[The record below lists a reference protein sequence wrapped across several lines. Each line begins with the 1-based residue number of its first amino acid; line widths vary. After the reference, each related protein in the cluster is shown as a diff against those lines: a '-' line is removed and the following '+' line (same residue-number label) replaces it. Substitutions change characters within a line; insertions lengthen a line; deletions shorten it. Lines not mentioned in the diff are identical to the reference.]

1 MSLAGLHVVVAGG
14 SSGIGLAVASAVLA
28 GGGRVTIVGRSRE
41 RLVRARERLGNGDD
55 VSMVAADIAN
65 EADVIRMLDTARDF
79 DHLVATA
86 VDAAYQP
93 ITELELDE
101 AQRVLRSKLVGALL
115 LAKHAARRINP
126 GGSLTFTSGIAAYRP
141 SPGGAVVA
149 AVNGALE
156 SLARALSIELA
167 PVRVN
172 VVSPGWVD
180 TPVWDAVAGP
190 RKDTVLASM
199 AERLPV
205 GRVGKTTDLAPAYIF
220 LMQSEYTTGSV
231 VHVDGGHRLV

>member
-1 MSLAGLHVVVAGG
+1 MRLAGQHVIVVGG

-28 GGGRVTIVGRSRE
+28 DGGRVTIVGRSWE
-41 RLVRARERLGNGDD
+41 RLARAGEQLGDGEH
-55 VSMVAADIAN
+55 VTMVAADIAHEEDVVRMFD
-65 EADVIRMLDTARDF
+65 EAGGF
-79 DHLVATA
+79 DHLVTTA
-86 VDAAYQP
+86 VDAAYQR
-93 ITELELDE
+93 ITELEVDD

-115 LAKHAARRINP
+115 LSKHAARRINP
-126 GGSLTFTSGIAAYRP
+126 SGSLTFTSGIAAYRP

-149 AVNGALE
+149 AANGALE
-156 SLARALSIELA
+156 SLARALAIELA

-180 TPVWDAVAGP
+180 TPVWEVVAGS
-190 RKDTVLASM
+190 RREAVLASM

-205 GRVGKTTDLAPAYIF
+205 GRVGRTTDLAPAYTF

-231 VHVDGGHRLV
+231 LQVDGGHRLV

>member
-1 MSLAGLHVVVAGG
+1 MALAGQHVIVVGG

-28 GGGRVTIVGRSRE
+28 EGGRVTIVGRSRE
-41 RLVRARERLGNGDD
+41 RLVGAREQLGDGEH
-55 VSMVAADIAN
+55 VSMVAADIAD
-65 EADVIRMLDTARDF
+65 EADVARMFDAAEGF
-79 DHLVATA
+79 DHLVTTA
-86 VDAAYQP
+86 VDAAYQR
-93 ITELELDE
+93 IWELEIDA

-115 LAKHAARRINP
+115 LSKHAARRINP
-126 GGSLTFTSGIAAYRP
+126 SGSLTFTSGIAAYRP

-149 AVNGALE
+149 AANGALE
-156 SLARALSIELA
+156 SLARALAIELA

-190 RKDTVLASM
+190 RKDAVLASM

-205 GRVGKTTDLAPAYIF
+205 GRVGRTTDLAPAYTF

-231 VHVDGGHRLV
+231 LQVDGGHRLV

>member
-1 MSLAGLHVVVAGG
+1 MALAGQHVIVVGG

-28 GGGRVTIVGRSRE
+28 EGGRVTIVGRSEE
-41 RLVRARERLGNGDD
+41 RLVRARKELGEDRP
-55 VSMVAADIAN
+55 VSTVAADIAG
-65 EADVIRMLDTARDF
+65 EADVVRMFDAAEEF
-79 DHLVATA
+79 DHLVTTA
-86 VDAAYQP
+86 VDAAYGS
-93 ITELELDE
+93 ITELEMDD

-115 LAKHAARRINP
+115 LAKHAKAGISPR
-126 GGSLTFTSGIAAYRP
+126 GSLTFTSGIAAYRP
-141 SPGGAVVA
+141 SSGGAVVA
-149 AVNGALE
+149 AVNGALA
-156 SLARALSIELA
+156 SLCRALAIELA

-180 TPVWDAVAGP
+180 TPVWEVVAGS
-190 RKDTVLASM
+190 RKEAVLASM

>member
-1 MSLAGLHVVVAGG
+1 M
-14 SSGIGLAVASAVLA
+14 
-28 GGGRVTIVGRSRE
+28 T
-41 RLVRARERLGNGDD
+41 
-55 VSMVAADIAN
+55 AADIAD
-65 EADVIRMLDTARDF
+65 EADVVRMLDAAGEF

-93 ITELELDE
+93 ITELALDE

-115 LAKHAARRINP
+115 LSKHAGRRINP
-126 GGSLTFTSGIAAYRP
+126 SGSLTFTSGIAAYRP

-149 AVNGALE
+149 AVNGALD
-156 SLARALSIELA
+156 SLARALAIELA

-180 TPVWDAVAGP
+180 TPVWDAVAGA
-190 RKDTVLASM
+190 RKDSVLASM

>member
-1 MSLAGLHVVVAGG
+1 MSLAGQHVIVAGG

-28 GGGRVTIVGRSRE
+28 DGGRVTIVGRSQG
-41 RLVRARERLGNGDD
+41 RLARAREQLGNGDR
-55 VSMVAADIAN
+55 VSMTAADIAD
-65 EADVIRMLDTARDF
+65 EADVVRMLDAAGEF

-93 ITELELDE
+93 ITELALDE

-115 LAKHAARRINP
+115 LSKHAGRRINP
-126 GGSLTFTSGIAAYRP
+126 SGSLTFTSGIAAYRP

-149 AVNGALE
+149 AVNGALD
-156 SLARALSIELA
+156 SLARALAIELA

-180 TPVWDAVAGP
+180 TPVWDAVAGA
-190 RKDTVLASM
+190 RKDAVLASM

>member
-1 MSLAGLHVVVAGG
+1 MSLAGQHVLVAGG
-14 SSGIGLAVASAVLA
+14 SSGIGLAVARAVVA
-28 GGGRVTIVGRSRE
+28 YGGRVTIVGRSRE
-41 RLVRARERLGNGDD
+41 RLARAHEQLGNGDR
-55 VSMVAADIAN
+55 VSTAAADIAD
-65 EADVIRMLDTARDF
+65 EADVIRMLDAAGQF

-93 ITELELDE
+93 VTELELDE

-115 LAKHAARRINP
+115 LSKHAAKRINP
-126 GGSLTFTSGIAAYRP
+126 SGSLTFTSGIAAYRP

-156 SLARALSIELA
+156 SLARALAIELA

-190 RKDTVLASM
+190 RKDAVLASM
-199 AERLPV
+199 AECLPV